1 MSELQFFST
10 GQSRSRIVIV
20 TDGPKAA
27 GAPFLF
33 VGTRWLAFGTAKDKL
48 IRQAKEGWSKLN
60 TAVPGGVSS
69 STWKAL
75 TDGRTILPQVINI
88 NPGLT
93 AYAIGAGTGRIIL
106 LQSPSVHAL
115 YPTRIGETAVVAL
128 NDAAFIQ
135 FASWM
140 RSLPGDTAVAA
151 AAQDVLS
158 GGQISRLRTAMQG
171 AGSHGREKKE
181 TVGARSVAA

>member
-10 GQSRSRIVIV
+10 GKSRSRIVIV

-48 IRQAKEGWSKLN
+48 IRQAKEGWAKMN

-69 STWKAL
+69 ATWQTL
-75 TDGRTILPQVINI
+75 TKGRVILPQVINI

-93 AYAIGAGTGRIIL
+93 AYAISAGTNRIVL
-106 LQSPSVHAL
+106 FQSPTVHAVQ
-115 YPTRIGETAVVAL
+115 PSRIGDTAVVVL
-128 NDAAFIQ
+128 NDAAFFQ
-135 FASWM
+135 FAEWM

-151 AAQDVLS
+151 AAQDILS
-158 GGQISRLRTAMQG
+158 GGQISRLRTSMQG
-171 AGSHGREKKE
+171 AGSYGRGKKE
-181 TVGARSVAA
+181 TIGTLRGF